1 MENGYIAA
9 WKEKEKFIES
19 ILRVKLNEIFADIK
33 ELTVVHGI
41 EDQNYLKA

>member
-1 MENGYIAA
+1 MDILQPGR
-9 WKEKEKFIES
+9 KKRSFIES